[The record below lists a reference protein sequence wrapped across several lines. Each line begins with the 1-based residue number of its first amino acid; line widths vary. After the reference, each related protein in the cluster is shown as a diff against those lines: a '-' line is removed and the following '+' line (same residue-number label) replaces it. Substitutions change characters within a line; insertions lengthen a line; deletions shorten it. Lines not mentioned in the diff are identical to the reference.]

1 MVAIRH
7 TSSTDQHRTTL
18 ILLCEDGSLRI
29 YMANVDSTG
38 FWMAPLFQASSAI
51 STLKPVRKKKVTNEG
66 RTGVFHGA
74 KQLCSVVKQL
84 HVGSDVV
91 VNVGF
96 ICSISIEMDPVG

>member
-38 FWMAPLFQASSAI
+38 FWMSPQFQASSSI
-51 STLKPVRKKKVTNEG
+51 STLKPVRKKKATKSGKSTTSFNLILLALAVLG
-66 RTGVFHGA
+66 
-74 KQLCSVVKQL
+74 
-84 HVGSDVV
+84 
-91 VNVGF
+91 
-96 ICSISIEMDPVG
+96 IS